1 MNSIPAC
8 EVSTLRLFLL
18 RGMYLFIAVGLALT
32 VWPDIIA
39 PPGTAANQE
48 TVIRALLGGLSV
60 MCALGLRYPVQ
71 MIPILIFEL
80 IWKVIWV
87 VAFAFRMWLHG
98 GMDDYAAQTLFAC
111 MMGVVLVP
119 IALPWS
125 YVYRRYIKA
134 PAEPWRAKRS
144 TPSP

>member
-1 MNSIPAC
+1 MNGTSVC

-32 VWPDIIA
+32 VWPDIIV
-39 PPGTAANQE
+39 PPGTAANRQ
-48 TVIRALLGGLSV
+48 TVILALLGGLAV
-60 MCALGLRYPVQ
+60 MCALGLRHPVQ
-71 MIPILIFEL
+71 MIPILLFEL

-87 VAFAFRMWLHG
+87 VAFAIRMWLHG
-98 GMDDYAAQTLFAC
+98 GLDDYAAETLFAC

-119 IALPWS
+119 IALPWG

-134 PAEPWRAKRS
+134 PAEP
-144 TPSP
+144 

>member
-1 MNSIPAC
+1 MTDTPAC

-18 RGMYLFIAVGLALT
+18 RGVYLFIALGLALT

-39 PPGTAANQE
+39 PSGTAANPQ
-48 TVIRALLGGLSV
+48 TVILALLGGLAV
-60 MCALGLRYPVQ
+60 MCALGLRYPMQ
-71 MIPILIFEL
+71 MIPILLFEL

-98 GMDDYAAQTLFAC
+98 GLDEYAAQTLFAC

-119 IALPWS
+119 IALPWG

-134 PAEPWRAKRS
+134 PMEPWRAKRP
-144 TPSP
+144 T